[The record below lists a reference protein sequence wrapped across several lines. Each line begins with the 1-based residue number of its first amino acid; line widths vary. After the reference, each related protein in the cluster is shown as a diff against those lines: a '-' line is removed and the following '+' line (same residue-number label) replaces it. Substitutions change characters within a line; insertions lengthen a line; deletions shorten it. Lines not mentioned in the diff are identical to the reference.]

1 MPQAP
6 RRGARDVV
14 AALTVVEGSGF
25 GVFGRPGGMRWTAG
39 IEKKASLLFS
49 RGLAQKNGRSFSLG
63 SECLVRMIRTS
74 YTYT

>member
-49 RGLAQKNGRSFSLG
+49 RGKKMVQVLALG
-63 SECLVRMIRTS
+63 PNAWSE
-74 YTYT
+74 